1 MSKLKKRE
9 LERKGKKK
17 QQILEDKLNGEH
29 LGELTKTEGELEELE
44 ETP

>member
-17 QQILEDKLNGEH
+17 QRLLENKLMEEH
-29 LGELTKTEGELEELE
+29 LDELNTANDTDEEV
-44 ETP
+44 

>member
-17 QQILEDKLNGEH
+17 QQILEDKLIGEN
-29 LGELTKTEGELEELE
+29 LEDLTKIKGELVELTEEE
-44 ETP
+44 